1 MEIEDLKNLELNAL
15 PVYDDGYIKTKIRTY
30 RDNFYTVFYD
40 LNVPEDDIECE
51 TFTVI
56 SIDYLVVYEKKQK
69 HLKIFLDNC
78 AYNIANKQMTDDLD
92 YIFFE
97 D

>member
-1 MEIEDLKNLELNAL
+1 M
-15 PVYDDGYIKTKIRTY
+15 
-30 RDNFYTVFYD
+30 
-40 LNVPEDDIECE
+40 PEDDIECE